1 MDAVGHLS
9 TITSKHYSRD
19 ADDYRD
25 RVKAEKWAAG
35 EFVLR
40 RSPTAV
46 QPQTQQA

>member
-9 TITSKHYSRD
+9 TITSKHYSHD